1 MTPGI
6 GAAGL
11 NSLVSLRIG
20 DDEADYPSR
29 IEGVDADTVVVAA
42 PVGAPAALLESGQ
55 RDIELSWLSPRG
67 WHRQRCA
74 LAERIASRPRLWR
87 LRPTTE
93 PELLQR
99 RRFARARAAIPVVVV
114 LPGAAVPGVTVDLSE
129 GGLRLRID
137 RLEVEVV
144 EQTPVR
150 IQVTLPGDALVL
162 PAHVVRATNDHDQT
176 ELVVMFDTES
186 RETDAIRRFVFELQL
201 RSRAALR
208 A

>member
-29 IEGVDADTVVVAA
+29 VEGIDADTVVVAA

-87 LRPTTE
+87 LRPTAAA
-93 PELLQR
+93 ELLQR

-114 LPGAAVPGVTVDLSE
+114 WPGAAVPGVTVDLSE
-129 GGLRLRID
+129 GGLRIRVD
-137 RLEVEVV
+137 RPEAELVAG
-144 EQTPVR
+144 TAVR
-150 IQVTLPGDALVL
+150 IQVTLPRDALAL
-162 PAHVVRATNDHDQT
+162 PAHVLRATNNRDQA
-176 ELVVMFDTES
+176 ELVVTFDTES
-186 RETDAIRRFVFELQL
+186 RETEAIRRFVFELQL
-201 RSRAALR
+201 RARAALR